1 MPAQKDFYEVLGVA
15 KGADAEEIKRAYR
28 RLAMKYHPD
37 RNPGDAEAERAFKE
51 AAAAYEVLSDETKRK
66 VYDQYGHDGLKNRGG
81 PAPHDF
87 SRMNVDDIFSMFN
100 DIFGGMGGGGGRPR
114 GGPARGYDLETEVV
128 LSLEEVATGAEK
140 AVDFTRLD
148 VCEKCTGSGAK
159 PGSKPVQC
167 PTCQGHGKVQQTG
180 LGGMF
185 RMVTACPACGGRGKV
200 IKEFCP
206 DCRGKGRVPKQRK
219 LSVRIPAGISDGQAV
234 RVRGEGEPPTV
245 EESPDGTGV
254 RGDLM
259 VVARVKEHDLFV
271 RDGNNLMMEIPVSI
285 TQAALGAELK
295 IPSIAGEKLA
305 LSVPRGTQYG
315 AAFTLAG
322 HGLPDLRGRKGDL
335 IAVVKVEVPRK
346 LSSAQEKLLRDF
358 AATEN
363 ETVNPESQSF
373 WKKLFK

>member
-1 MPAQKDFYEVLGVA
+1 
-15 KGADAEEIKRAYR
+15 
-28 RLAMKYHPD
+28 
-37 RNPGDAEAERAFKE
+37 
-51 AAAAYEVLSDETKRK
+51 
-66 VYDQYGHDGLKNRGG
+66 
-81 PAPHDF
+81 
-87 SRMNVDDIFSMFN
+87 
-100 DIFGGMGGGGGRPR
+100 
-114 GGPARGYDLETEVV
+114 VV

-219 LSVRIPAGISDGQAV
+219 LSVRIPAGIADGQAV

-245 EESPDGTGV
+245 EESPDGSGV

-271 RDGNNLMMEIPVSI
+271 RDGSNLMLEMPVSI

-305 LSVPRGTQYG
+305 LSIPRGTQFG

-322 HGLPDLRGRKGDL
+322 QGLPDLRGRKGDM

-346 LSSAQEKLLRDF
+346 LSAAQEKLLREF